1 MALRALTPGKA
12 AYCSD
17 CGASTPPD
25 AESCGRCGAAF
36 EGFMD
41 AVLCPICN
49 SVNPAEATECRKC
62 SAKFPEVQAIDT
74 TGRPTEASPEEEYLR
89 NILRLSREKAKSRV
103 AAPTAASASPA
114 GSSQQPMSQ
123 TEGDRGGGDFE
134 ADLWRLAEPF
144 EKMLDRR
151 KQRLEQMDGLIDRAR
166 TRIKTLE
173 TSTNEIEAR
182 EREELK
188 RQIEELLLE
197 KEDIL
202 KIEEGLVDMENTYRN
217 ILRMQ
222 QDELKTKES
231 ALRARIEAFRQELE
245 KRERTYGQIRERES
259 DIVRREDEFRLL
271 MNRIHERERD
281 LDKREE
287 LLRDKARLLDERHHA
302 LSEAEVDLERRRW
315 GLEQKATALASA
327 DARDATTIT
336 LTPSQGEITDLR
348 ARMAQM
354 EEQMEK
360 LQAEKAELATE
371 QMELQQFRDTIKSV
385 MKDLDEL
392 LGELPQE
399 KIRRFAKSDR
409 FAAYEKVMDDLEL

>member
-17 CGASTPPD
+17 CGAPTLPD
-25 AESCGRCGAAF
+25 GEKCEKCGAVF

-49 SVNPAEATECRKC
+49 SVNPAAAKECKKC
-62 SAKFPEVQAIDT
+62 SAKFPEVQT
-74 TGRPTEASPEEEYLR
+74 VEVVPKPQEGSPEEEYLR
-89 NILRLSREKAKSRV
+89 NILRLSREKAKARLGQT
-103 AAPTAASASPA
+103 APAEPS
-114 GSSQQPMSQ
+114 GSEPVSM
-123 TEGDRGGGDFE
+123 TE
-134 ADLWRLAEPF
+134 ADREQGDMEAYLWKLAEPF
-144 EKMLDRR
+144 EKMIDRR
-151 KQRLEQMDGLIDRAR
+151 KQRLEQMDALIERAR
-166 TRIKTLE
+166 SRIKALE
-173 TSTNEIEAR
+173 ASTNDIEVR

-222 QDELKTKES
+222 QDELKSKET
-231 ALRARIEAFRQELE
+231 ALRARIEAFRMELE
-245 KRERTYGQIRERES
+245 KRERTFGQMRERES
-259 DIVRREDEFRLL
+259 DIVRREDEFRVL
-271 MNRIHERERD
+271 MNRLHEREREIE
-281 LDKREE
+281 KREE
-287 LLRDKARLLDERHHA
+287 LLRDKARLLDERHHT

-315 GLEQKATALASA
+315 ALEQRATAAGMPGKPGETL
-327 DARDATTIT
+327 IT
-336 LTPSQGEITDLR
+336 VGPAAQEMTELK

-360 LQAEKAELATE
+360 LQIEKAELANA
-371 QMELQQFRDTIKSV
+371 QKSLQEFRDTIKGV
-385 MKDLDEL
+385 MKDLDDL
-392 LGELPQE
+392 LGELPDE

-409 FAAYEKVMDDLEL
+409 FAAYEKIMSELEL

>member
-17 CGASTPPD
+17 CGAETLPD
-25 AESCGRCGAAF
+25 AEKCDKCGAAF

-49 SVNPAEATECRKC
+49 SVNPADSKECKKC
-62 SAKFPEVQAIDT
+62 SAKFPEVQTVDVNAKP
-74 TGRPTEASPEEEYLR
+74 GEPTPEEEYLR
-89 NILRLSREKAKSRV
+89 NILRLSREKARARV
-103 AAPTAASASPA
+103 VPPSAPTVE
-114 GSSQQPMSQ
+114 SSQEPVSL
-123 TEGDRGGGDFE
+123 TEGDHVEGDLE
-134 ADLWRLAEPF
+134 AGLWRLAEPF

-151 KQRLEQMDGLIDRAR
+151 KQRLEQMDGLIERAR
-166 TRIKTLE
+166 ARIKTLE
-173 TSTNEIEAR
+173 ASTNEIEVR
-182 EREELK
+182 ERDELK

-222 QDELKTKES
+222 QDELKAKETS
-231 ALRARIEAFRQELE
+231 LRARVEAFRLELE

-259 DIVRREDEFRLL
+259 DIVRREDEFRVL
-271 MNRIHERERD
+271 MNRLHERERE

-315 GLEQKATALASA
+315 SLEQKANAAATG
-327 DARDATTIT
+327 DRQATTIT
-336 LTPSQGEITDLR
+336 LGPSEQELTELK

-354 EEQMEK
+354 EEQMEQ
-360 LQAEKAELATE
+360 LQAEKSELTAEQRELTE
-371 QMELQQFRDTIKSV
+371 FRTTIKSV

-392 LGELPQE
+392 LGELPDDR
-399 KIRRFAKSDR
+399 IRKFAKSDR
-409 FAAYEKVMDDLEL
+409 FTTYEKIMNELEL

>member
-17 CGASTPPD
+17 CGAATLAD
-25 AESCGRCGAAF
+25 AAKCEACGAAF

-49 SVNPAEATECRKC
+49 SVNAADAKECKKC
-62 SAKFPEVQAIDT
+62 SAKFPEPA
-74 TGRPTEASPEEEYLR
+74 GAEASAKPSESTPEEEYLR
-89 NILRLSREKAKSRV
+89 NILRLSREKARARSM
-103 AAPTAASASPA
+103 APPPSAVESASPEPV
-114 GSSQQPMSQ
+114 SL
-123 TEGDRGGGDFE
+123 TEGDREEGAFE
-134 ADLWRLAEPF
+134 AGLWQLAEPF
-144 EKMLDRR
+144 EKMIGRR
-151 KQRLEQMDGLIDRAR
+151 RQRLEQMDTLIERAR
-166 TRIKTLE
+166 NRIKTLQA
-173 TSTNEIEAR
+173 STNEVEIR
-182 EREELK
+182 QRDELK

-222 QDELKTKES
+222 QDELKAKETS
-231 ALRARIEAFRQELE
+231 LRARIEAFRQELE
-245 KRERTYGQIRERES
+245 KRERSYGQIRERES

-271 MNRIHERERD
+271 MNRLHERERD

-315 GLEQKATALASA
+315 ALEQKATALVTGEK
-327 DARDATTIT
+327 REGTTIT
-336 LTPSQGEITDLR
+336 LSPSQQEITDLK

-354 EEQMEK
+354 EEQMET
-360 LQAEKAELATE
+360 LQAEKTELATE
-371 QMELQQFRDTIKSV
+371 QKELTEFRDTIKAV
-385 MKDLDEL
+385 MKDLDDL
-392 LGELPQE
+392 LGQLPDD
-399 KIRRFAKSDR
+399 KIRKFARSDR
-409 FAAYEKVMDDLEL
+409 FTTYAKIMDELEL

>member
-17 CGASTPPD
+17 CGAETLPD
-25 AESCGRCGAAF
+25 AATCPKCGAAF

-49 SVNPAEATECRKC
+49 SVNPAGTKECRKC
-62 SAKFPEVQAIDT
+62 SAKFPEVQTVDLISKPADST
-74 TGRPTEASPEEEYLR
+74 PEEEYLR
-89 NILRLSREKAKSRV
+89 NILRLSREKARARGATQVPASL
-103 AAPTAASASPA
+103 TESAASPEPASL
-114 GSSQQPMSQ
+114 
-123 TEGDRGGGDFE
+123 TEGDRVEGDLE
-134 ADLWRLAEPF
+134 TVLWRLSEPF
-144 EKMLDRR
+144 DKMLDRR
-151 KQRLEQMDGLIDRAR
+151 KQRLEQMDTLIERAR
-166 TRIKTLE
+166 TRIKVLE
-173 TSTNEIEAR
+173 DSTNEIEAR

-222 QDELKTKES
+222 QEELKTKETS
-231 ALRARIEAFRQELE
+231 LRARVEAFRQELE

-271 MNRIHERERD
+271 MNRVHERQRE

-287 LLRDKARLLDERHHA
+287 LMRDKARLLDERHHT

-315 GLEQKATALASA
+315 ALEQKATEIASGKPGE
-327 DARDATTIT
+327 TTIT
-336 LTPSQGEITDLR
+336 LGPSQQEFTDLKT
-348 ARMAQM
+348 RMIQM

-360 LQAEKAELATE
+360 VQAEKAELATE
-371 QMELQQFRDTIKSV
+371 QREMKEFRETVKAV
-385 MKDLDEL
+385 MKDLDDL
-392 LGELPQE
+392 LAELPQDRI
-399 KIRRFAKSDR
+399 KKFAKSDA
-409 FAAYEKVMDDLEL
+409 FASYEKVMDDLEL

>member
-17 CGASTPPD
+17 CGAGTLPD
-25 AESCGRCGAAF
+25 AEKCDTCGASF

-49 SVNPAEATECRKC
+49 SVNPAETKECKKC
-62 SAKFPEVQAIDT
+62 SAKFPEVAT
-74 TGRPTEASPEEEYLR
+74 VAVPVRSAESSPEEEYLR
-89 NILRLSREKAKSRV
+89 NILRLSREKARSHV
-103 AAPTAASASPA
+103 SPAPPASPE
-114 GSSQQPMSQ
+114 GSSSPEPVSE
-123 TEGDRGGGDFE
+123 TEGDRREGDFE
-134 ADLWRLAEPF
+134 AGLWRLAEPF
-144 EKMLDRR
+144 EKMMDRR
-151 KQRLEQMDGLIDRAR
+151 KQRLEQMDFLIERAR

-173 TSTNEIEAR
+173 SSTNEIEVR

-222 QDELKTKES
+222 QDELKAKETS
-231 ALRARIEAFRQELE
+231 LRARIEAFRMELE

-259 DIVRREDEFRLL
+259 DIVRREDEFRTL
-271 MNRIHERERD
+271 MNRLHERERE

-315 GLEQKATALASA
+315 GLEQRANVLASG
-327 DARDATTIT
+327 DPRDATTIT
-336 LTPSQGEITDLR
+336 LSPSQQELTDLK
-348 ARMAQM
+348 ARMGQM

-360 LQAEKAELATE
+360 LQTEKAELASEQKELTE
-371 QMELQQFRDTIKSV
+371 FRDTIKTI

-392 LGELPQE
+392 LGELPKD
-399 KIRRFAKSDR
+399 KIKKFAKSDR
-409 FAAYEKVMDDLEL
+409 FATYEKIMDELEL

>member
-17 CGASTPPD
+17 CGASTLPD
-25 AESCGRCGAAF
+25 AERCEKCGAGF

-49 SVNPAEATECRKC
+49 SVNPAAAKECKKC
-62 SAKFPEVQAIDT
+62 SAKFPEIQLVDAT
-74 TGRPTEASPEEEYLR
+74 PKPPEGSPEEEYLR
-89 NILRLSREKAKSRV
+89 NILRLSREKAKARLSQ
-103 AAPTAASASPA
+103 PSPPSGPSEGEPAS
-114 GSSQQPMSQ
+114 M
-123 TEGDRGGGDFE
+123 TEGEPDQGDLE
-134 ADLWRLAEPF
+134 AHLWRLSEPF

-151 KQRLEQMDGLIDRAR
+151 KQRLEQMDTLIERAR
-166 TRIKTLE
+166 ARIKTLE
-173 TSTNEIEAR
+173 SSTNEIEVR

-222 QDELKTKES
+222 QDELKSKET
-231 ALRARIEAFRQELE
+231 ALRARIEAFRMELE
-245 KRERTYGQIRERES
+245 KRERTFGQMRERES
-259 DIVRREDEFRLL
+259 DITRREDEFRML
-271 MNRIHERERD
+271 MNRLHDREREM
-281 LDKREE
+281 DKREE

-302 LSEAEVDLERRRW
+302 LSGAEVDLERRRW
-315 GLEQKATALASA
+315 ALEQKAASVG
-327 DARDATTIT
+327 DVGKPGETMIT
-336 LTPSQGEITDLR
+336 VGPAVQEMTELKT
-348 ARMAQM
+348 RMNQL
-354 EEQMEK
+354 EEQIEK
-360 LQAEKAELATE
+360 IQAEKAELASAQRSLLE
-371 QMELQQFRDTIKSV
+371 FRDTIKTV

-392 LGELPQE
+392 LGELPEE

-409 FAAYEKVMDDLEL
+409 FSMYNKIMDELEL